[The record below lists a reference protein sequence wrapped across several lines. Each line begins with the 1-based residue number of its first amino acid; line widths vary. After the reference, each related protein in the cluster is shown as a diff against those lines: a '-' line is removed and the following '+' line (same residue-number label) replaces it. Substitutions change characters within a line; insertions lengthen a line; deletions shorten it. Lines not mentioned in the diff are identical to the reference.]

1 MASIPQDMT
10 EQPGGGTTGPKIVAV
25 IGAGI
30 AGLVTAKTL
39 AEDGFDVRVF
49 EKGPDLG
56 GTWAASRTYP
66 GLRTNNTKQTYEFSD
81 HPYPDDAELSPRA
94 DEVRSYLESYADR
107 FGIRERIR
115 FNHEV
120 VSVERSTRT
129 PAGLTVRYRHG
140 DGSSADDACEADF
153 VVVCNGVFHRP
164 QMPVVPGTEAFTGKI
179 LHSSQVT
186 ESTYA
191 VGDRVIVVGGGK
203 SALDCAAYAAR
214 QALNPTLVFR
224 RAQWMAPRFLPGGK
238 IPGDWLVTSR
248 FLASLLRYHRTGTGG
263 QWLHSVGTPLVRLW
277 WTIIGLGWRK
287 DLKIPAS
294 MMPKDR
300 LPAGLEKIGVGGDFY
315 EAVNAGRARA
325 VQGTIS
331 RFTERGIELADGTA
345 LPADV
350 VVFAT
355 GWHQSIAFLSDELQ
369 REIAGQGYIRL
380 FRQILP
386 PTAQNIG
393 FVGYASSVASQLT
406 AEIGA
411 HWLSEHFLGA
421 LALPSVQAMNEEID
435 RVHAWADEYLPNRGT
450 EGFVGPYLSPYVDE
464 LMRDMRL
471 PVRRSRG
478 FFTEH
483 FGVFRASRY
492 AGLTAERRQAR
503 RHPSP

>member
-1 MASIPQDMT
+1 
-10 EQPGGGTTGPKIVAV
+10 
-25 IGAGI
+25 
-30 AGLVTAKTL
+30 
-39 AEDGFDVRVF
+39 
-49 EKGPDLG
+49 
-56 GTWAASRTYP
+56 
-66 GLRTNNTKQTYEFSD
+66 
-81 HPYPDDAELSPRA
+81 
-94 DEVRSYLESYADR
+94 
-107 FGIRERIR
+107 
-115 FNHEV
+115 
-120 VSVERSTRT
+120 
-129 PAGLTVRYRHG
+129 
-140 DGSSADDACEADF
+140 
-153 VVVCNGVFHRP
+153 
-164 QMPVVPGTEAFTGKI
+164 
-179 LHSSQVT
+179 
-186 ESTYA
+186 
-191 VGDRVIVVGGGK
+191 
-203 SALDCAAYAAR
+203 
-214 QALNPTLVFR
+214 
-224 RAQWMAPRFLPGGK
+224 
-238 IPGDWLVTSR
+238 
-248 FLASLLRYHRTGTGG
+248 
-263 QWLHSVGTPLVRLW
+263 
-277 WTIIGLGWRK
+277 
-287 DLKIPAS
+287 

-300 LPAGLEKIGVGGDFY
+300 LPAGIEKIGVGGDFY
-315 EAVNAGRARA
+315 EAVNAGQARA

-355 GWHQSIAFLSDELQ
+355 GWHQSVAFLSDDLQ

-435 RVHAWADEYLPNRGT
+435 RIHAWADEYLPNRGT

-483 FGVFRASRY
+483 FDPFPNCQKTFHRLSCIPF
-492 AGLTAERRQAR
+492 QN
-503 RHPSP
+503 